1 MKRYAARRALHAVPV
16 LFGVTLISFL
26 LVHAIPG
33 DPIRTML
40 QLHATPDAIAYWRKF
55 YGLDLPLPIQYL
67 DFLGRLATLDLGQ
80 SIQLRQPV
88 NGVILQ
94 RLGPTLALV
103 AYSVLLSLL
112 ITFVLATVSAL
123 TVGRWPDRAVKIIS
137 MTTNAMPAFWVGVTL
152 IGIFC
157 LQLDLFPASGLREGM
172 LPFIWSLTLP
182 AVTVALYVSPVLIR
196 GLRSTMIGLLHA
208 DFVDSA
214 RARGLAESTILVR
227 YVLRNSLVTLVTMVG
242 LNVGF
247 LIGGTIVVE
256 NVFAISGIGQLIVN
270 AVTSQDFPVVQ
281 ACVLLIGVW
290 VVAVNLLTD
299 LLNAALDPRIRL

>member
-1 MKRYAARRALHAVPV
+1 VRRYAARRVLHAVPV

-40 QLHATPDAIAYWRKF
+40 QLHATPDAIAYWRQF

-67 DFLGRLATLDLGQ
+67 SFLAKLATLDLGQ

-88 NGVILQ
+88 SDVLMQ
-94 RLGPTLALV
+94 RLGPTFAIIV
-103 AYSVLLSLL
+103 YSVILALL

-123 TVGRWPDRAVKIIS
+123 RVGRWPDRAVKVAS
-137 MTTNAMPAFWVGVTL
+137 MVTNAMPAFWVGLTL
-152 IGIFC
+152 IEIFVI
-157 LQLDLFPASGLREGM
+157 QLGLFPASGLRDGW

-182 AVTVALYVSPVLIR
+182 SITVALYVSPVLIR

-208 DFVDSA
+208 DFVEAA
-214 RARGLAESTILVR
+214 RARGLPESTILVR

-256 NVFAISGIGQLIVN
+256 NVFGIAGIGQLIVS

-281 ACVLLIGVW
+281 ACVLLIGLW
-290 VVAVNLLTD
+290 VVTVNLLTD
-299 LLNAALDPRIRL
+299 LLNATLDPRIRL

>member
-1 MKRYAARRALHAVPV
+1 MRRYAARRALHAVPV

-40 QLHATPDAIAYWRKF
+40 QLHATPEAVAYWRNF

-67 DFLGRLATLDLGQ
+67 DFLRRLATLDMGQ
-80 SIQLRQPV
+80 SIQLRQFV
-88 NGVILQ
+88 SDVIIL
-94 RLGPTLALV
+94 RLGPTLALIL
-103 AYSVLLSLL
+103 YCVLLSLL

-123 TVGRWPDRAVKIIS
+123 SVGHWPDRVVKVIS
-137 MTTNAMPAFWVGVTL
+137 MVTNAMPAFWVGLTL
-152 IGIFC
+152 IEIFC
-157 LQLDLFPASGLREGM
+157 IRLGLFPASGLRDGL
-172 LPFIWSLTLP
+172 LPLIWSLTLP

-208 DFVDSA
+208 DFVEAA
-214 RARGLAESTILVR
+214 RARGLSESTILVR

-256 NVFAISGIGQLIVN
+256 NVFAIPGIGQLIVN

-290 VVAVNLLTD
+290 VVMVNLLTD

>member
-1 MKRYAARRALHAVPV
+1 MRRYAARRVLHAVPV

-40 QLHATPDAIAYWRKF
+40 QLHATPEAVAYWRQF
-55 YGLDLPLPIQYL
+55 FGLDLPLPIQYL
-67 DFLGRLATLDLGQ
+67 SFLGRLGTLDLGQ

-88 NGVILQ
+88 TDVLIQ
-94 RLGPTLALV
+94 RLGPTFAIIV
-103 AYSVLLSLL
+103 YSIVLSLL

-123 TVGRWPDRAVKIIS
+123 RVGRWPDRVIKVAS
-137 MTTNAMPAFWVGVTL
+137 MVTNAMPAFWVGLTL
-152 IGIFC
+152 IEIFVI
-157 LQLDLFPASGLREGM
+157 QLGLFPASGLRDGV

-182 AVTVALYVSPVLIR
+182 SITVALYVSPVLIR

-208 DFVDSA
+208 DYVDAA
-214 RARGLAESTILVR
+214 RARGLSESRILVR

-256 NVFAISGIGQLIVN
+256 NVFGIAGIGQLIVS

-281 ACVLLIGVW
+281 ACVLLIGLW
-290 VVAVNLLTD
+290 VVTVNLLTD
-299 LLNAALDPRIRL
+299 LLNATLDPRIRL

>member
-1 MKRYAARRALHAVPV
+1 MRRYAARRVLHAVPV

-40 QLHATPDAIAYWRKF
+40 QLHATPDAVAYWRQF

-67 DFLGRLATLDLGQ
+67 DFLGRLGTLDLGQ

-88 NGVILQ
+88 SDVIVQ
-94 RLGPTLALV
+94 RLGPTFAIIV
-103 AYSVLLSLL
+103 YSVVLSLL

-123 TVGRWPDRAVKIIS
+123 RVGRWSDRAIQVVS
-137 MTTNAMPAFWVGVTL
+137 MVTNAMPAFWIGLTL
-152 IGIFC
+152 IEIFC
-157 LQLDLFPASGLREGM
+157 IQLGLFPASGLRDGP

-182 AVTVALYVSPVLIR
+182 SVTVALYVSPVLIR

-208 DFVDSA
+208 DFVDAA
-214 RARGLAESTILVR
+214 RARGLPESSILIR

-256 NVFAISGIGQLIVN
+256 NVFGIAGIGQLIVS

-281 ACVLLIGVW
+281 ACVLLIGLW
-290 VVAVNLLTD
+290 VVTVNLLTD

>member
-1 MKRYAARRALHAVPV
+1 MRRYAARRVLHAVPV

-40 QLHATPDAIAYWRKF
+40 QLHATPEAVAYWRQF

-67 DFLGRLATLDLGQ
+67 SFLGRLGTLDLGQ

-88 NGVILQ
+88 GDVIVQ
-94 RLGPTLALV
+94 RLGPTFAIIV
-103 AYSVLLSLL
+103 YSVILSLL
-112 ITFVLATVSAL
+112 ITFALATISAL
-123 TVGRWPDRAVKIIS
+123 QVGRGPDRAIKVAS
-137 MTTNAMPAFWVGVTL
+137 MVTNAMPAFWVGLTL
-152 IGIFC
+152 IEIFC
-157 LQLDLFPASGLREGM
+157 IQLGLFPASGLRDGW

-182 AVTVALYVSPVLIR
+182 SVTVALYVSPVLIR

-208 DFVDSA
+208 DFVEAA
-214 RARGLAESTILVR
+214 RARGLPESTILGR

-256 NVFAISGIGQLIVN
+256 NVFAIAGIGQLIVS

-281 ACVLLIGVW
+281 ACVLLIGLW
-290 VVAVNLLTD
+290 VVTVNLLTD